1 MNSESVWSDAAYSMS
16 WPAFQPKA
24 RTEKLSRPSLML
36 GFRAAG
42 EEAASA
48 GAPGKTASPA
58 TAAAVDR
65 RKARREVWEQVDFI
79 VGWWSSRVPLAL
91 PTGMK
96 RIGERKLVWKSGF
109 YRPVWCLSLSGFAPV
124 TSKVECWS

>member
-1 MNSESVWSDAAYSMS
+1 MNSGSVCCDAAYSMS
-16 WPAFQPKA
+16 RPAFQAKA

-58 TAAAVDR
+58 AAAVVDR
-65 RKARREVWEQVDFI
+65 RKARREVGEPVDFI
-79 VGWWSSRVPLAL
+79 VRWWSSRFPLAL

-96 RIGERKLVWKSGF
+96 SG
-109 YRPVWCLSLSGFAPV
+109 AA
-124 TSKVECWS
+124 

>member
-24 RTEKLSRPSLML
+24 RTEKLSRPSLMFR
-36 GFRAAG
+36 FRAAG

-58 TAAAVDR
+58 AAAAADR
-65 RKARREVWEQVDFI
+65 RKARSKILAQKEALLWILVLRAQ
-79 VGWWSSRVPLAL
+79 SRP
-91 PTGMK
+91 PK
-96 RIGERKLVWKSGF
+96 N
-109 YRPVWCLSLSGFAPV
+109 APPAA
-124 TSKVECWS
+124 

>member
-36 GFRAAG
+36 GFRVAG
-42 EEAASA
+42 EEAASV

-58 TAAAVDR
+58 AAAAADR
-65 RKARREVWEQVDFI
+65 RKARRVVWEVADFM
-79 VGWWSSRVPLAL
+79 VRWWSSRFPLVL

-96 RIGERKLVWKSGF
+96 RIASV
-109 YRPVWCLSLSGFAPV
+109 VSLKYLYTGCADF
-124 TSKVECWS
+124 

>member
-24 RTEKLSRPSLML
+24 RTEKLSRPSLMFR
-36 GFRAAG
+36 FRAAS

-58 TAAAVDR
+58 AAADR
-65 RKARREVWEQVDFI
+65 RKARRVVWELVEFMFH
-79 VGWWSSRVPLAL
+79 WWSSRFPLAL

-96 RIGERKLVWKSGF
+96 QPEPKKLPLLH
-109 YRPVWCLSLSGFAPV
+109 R
-124 TSKVECWS
+124 